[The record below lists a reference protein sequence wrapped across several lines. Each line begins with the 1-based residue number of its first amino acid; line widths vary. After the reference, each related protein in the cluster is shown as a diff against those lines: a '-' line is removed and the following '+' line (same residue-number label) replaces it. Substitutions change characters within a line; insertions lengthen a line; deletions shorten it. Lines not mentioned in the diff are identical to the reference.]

1 MLPMSVILLIIC
13 WRGWSYPFRLCSEVL
28 HYIRNQSFLEECE
41 YQLRNLIN
49 SIKCVRGISEHFFIL
64 ILSGSYQ
71 ASISPR
77 AGLGRP
83 KFLIL
88 KDQLE
93 YLISPH

>member
-1 MLPMSVILLIIC
+1 M
-13 WRGWSYPFRLCSEVL
+13 
-28 HYIRNQSFLEECE
+28 
-41 YQLRNLIN
+41 
-49 SIKCVRGISEHFFIL
+49 HFFIL

-83 KFLIL
+83 KFLIS

-93 YLISPH
+93 YLSSLGFKWKENAVLI